1 VKKSCAEG
9 AAPVP
14 TPRVRAP
21 RGPGRR
27 GGPGR
32 PGRCLL
38 AALLLAVVFA
48 SPARPQAGPDEMGDR
63 QRQLN
68 ELKGQ
73 IEENRREI
81 EKLRSKERDLSRL
94 QERIHR
100 DGDLTARYLRE
111 LRAKDDLIRSDLASR
126 QADLFDK
133 EAALR
138 ETGAR
143 LRRGLVRYYKMRR
156 VAGPELIFSSR
167 TFGELFARSQFLA
180 RLVYRERLDL
190 EALAEERRALA
201 QGATVLENRRRE
213 VESVEGEKRREEERL
228 RRQGAAALVQLGELR
243 DERADREREVKQL
256 EESQTAIRRMLDR
269 LEKDRARARER
280 GAPPVAAGD
289 LATRKK
295 RLPWPVR
302 GSVVSEFG
310 FEVHP
315 RYGTR
320 VPQNGIDI
328 AAPEGTPIQAVA
340 AGSVVYVDWLPGYGR
355 TVILDHG
362 GGFYTLYAHASGV
375 SVHRGESVKGG
386 QTIAQVG
393 DTDSVRGTCVHFEVR
408 QGEKA
413 LNPREWLE

>member
-1 VKKSCAEG
+1 MKKSCAE
-9 AAPVP
+9 VV
-14 TPRVRAP
+14 PRVRAP
-21 RGPGRR
+21 RPVGMPGRS
-27 GGPGR
+27 GMA
-32 PGRCLL
+32 GRCFL
-38 AALLLAVVFA
+38 AGLLLSGALAF
-48 SPARPQAGPDEMGDR
+48 PARPQAGPDEVGER

-73 IEENRREI
+73 IEDNRREI

-94 QERIHR
+94 QERIRR

-111 LRAKDDLIRSDLASR
+111 LRVKDDLIRSDLASR

-133 EAALR
+133 EAAVR
-138 ETGAR
+138 ETGGR

-156 VAGPELIFSSR
+156 VAGPELIFSAR

-180 RLVYRERLDL
+180 RLVSRERLDL
-190 EALAEERRALA
+190 EALVEERRALA
-201 QGATVLENRRRE
+201 EGTTVLEIRRRE

-228 RRQGAAALVQLGELR
+228 RRQGAAALAQMGELR
-243 DERADREREVKQL
+243 DERAERERQVKQL
-256 EESQTAIRRMLDR
+256 EESQAAIRRMLDR

-280 GAPPVAAGD
+280 GVPPGVTSD
-289 LATRKK
+289 LGTRKK
-295 RLPWPVR
+295 RLSWPVR

-315 RYGTR
+315 RYGTK

-328 AAPEGTPIQAVA
+328 AAPEGTPIRAVA

-362 GGFYTLYAHASGV
+362 GGFYTLYAHASSVGV
-375 SVHRGESVKGG
+375 RRGDRVKDG

-393 DTDSVRGTCVHFEVR
+393 DTDSVRGTCLHFEVR

-413 LNPREWLE
+413 MNPREWLE